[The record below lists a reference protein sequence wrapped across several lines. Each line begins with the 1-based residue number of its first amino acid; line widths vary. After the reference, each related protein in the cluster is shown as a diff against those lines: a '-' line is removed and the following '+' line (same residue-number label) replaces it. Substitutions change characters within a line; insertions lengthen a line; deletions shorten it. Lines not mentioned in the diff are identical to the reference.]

1 MPLVP
6 AVDDSQSLEVLPCGT
21 VLLPYMPNGEEL
33 VMQLVK
39 ESSTNYCCPEVTV
52 LPLEGDPGYPQ
63 DVTLVALSAAQNTV
77 EHDRLHLHYI
87 SYFSPKNEIVSSLCI
102 NGLNCHLHLAM
113 QFHLFRAV
121 FPRNCEEIAAY

>member
-1 MPLVP
+1 MDPEANSFSKEAELLGFFLWFLLSTTLKVWRSCL
-6 AVDDSQSLEVLPCGT
+6 A

-77 EHDRLHLHYI
+77 EHDRLQFTL
-87 SYFSPKNEIVSSLCI
+87 YFSPKKK
-102 NGLNCHLHLAM
+102 
-113 QFHLFRAV
+113 
-121 FPRNCEEIAAY
+121 

>member
-1 MPLVP
+1 MHLLHTKAPENYEGGVCLL
-6 AVDDSQSLEVLPCGT
+6 ARWIRRLIHFLKKQDCRGFAFGSCCRRLSGVLRSCLA

-52 LPLEGDPGYPQ
+52 LPLEGDPRYPQ

-77 EHDRLHLHYI
+77 EHDRLQFTL
-87 SYFSPKNEIVSSLCI
+87 YFTPK
-102 NGLNCHLHLAM
+102 
-113 QFHLFRAV
+113 R
-121 FPRNCEEIAAY
+121 